1 MSYKHNLDE
10 MTEQKVMN
18 ANAFH
23 KEVELIT
30 ITNQTEDEAVKF
42 YDNMKTKK
50 ESSTDFKQWRES
62 DYVACEDDAHH
73 IDKCN
78 VIKRVVNILLI
89 DYYQRQKVSNLESS
103 KSVMY
108 EYISLFK
115 NYNISRFME
124 DWYHIKTNHLK
135 DEKTINRIV
144 ELVDFG
150 CDKTNECSYVHR
162 YQRERSN
169 DAYITNEKMD
179 VKEFI
184 LMDQLDSIHA
194 FIFHSKLG
202 RMQNVSGN
210 SIEDRDNDEY
220 DFKEEEKYYGVFED
234 IWVNKPKTIDQCN
247 VQQIM
252 EILENH
258 IFDELNPKHVDKLVQ
273 HKTDIIECIKQNKF
287 NGKSLTE
294 MNRKSFATTL
304 KQHLKNNKLTIP
316 LLALHKAILQ
326 YDISILSGTNEST
339 QLIKEIKDFN
349 HQQMMNLLN
358 TILNET
364 HNTKLINNKQSFLSY
379 FKEYKTDGN
388 TFTEMQRK

>member
-1 MSYKHNLDE
+1 MNYKHNIE
-10 MTEQKVMN
+10 MIEQKAMN
-18 ANAFH
+18 ANAFP

-30 ITNQTEDEAVKF
+30 MTPNQTEDEAF

-62 DYVACEDDAHH
+62 DYIACKDDVHH
-73 IDKCN
+73 IEQCN
-78 VIKRVVNILLI
+78 VIKRIVNIL
-89 DYYQRQKVSNLESS
+89 DYYQRQKVQVPHRESS
-103 KSVMY
+103 KSVIY
-108 EYISLFK
+108 EYISVFK

-135 DEKTINRIV
+135 DEKTINRMV
-144 ELVDFG
+144 ELFDFG
-150 CDKTNECSYVHR
+150 CDKTNECSYIRR
-162 YQRERSN
+162 YERERSN

-220 DFKEEEKYYGVFED
+220 DFKEEEK
-234 IWVNKPKTIDQCN
+234 
-247 VQQIM
+247 
-252 EILENH
+252 
-258 IFDELNPKHVDKLVQ
+258 
-273 HKTDIIECIKQNKF
+273 
-287 NGKSLTE
+287 
-294 MNRKSFATTL
+294 
-304 KQHLKNNKLTIP
+304 
-316 LLALHKAILQ
+316 
-326 YDISILSGTNEST
+326 LSQKST